1 MIDVNLIE
9 KFYSKIF
16 SVPKKRIS
24 VSVGF
29 LSIIL
34 ATYLNGVS
42 GLFFLRYLS
51 LGIALIALLLI
62 AGKALNSG
70 FNSRRIFFFALFLLI
85 LIELTDF
92 FAIHMF
98 DRRIILL
105 SPTAIGFVLSVVLYF
120 TSERFNLFVPFLII
134 LSLYPLNGTLNG
146 LEIYVISTLAGIL
159 LSYFF
164 IKFLDR
170 NVGRINIAEIV
181 RSFVLYWLKGNP
193 EIFERELSKLSEK
206 RRGRVFLIR
215 MNDVEIFAPE
225 FHPGPFRDVG
235 GSKLVEESLKKY
247 DMFLHAVSD
256 HTSNPATKEDVR
268 KIVNQVFD
276 FIEAKPKKPFC
287 VEGNKFKLKVYP
299 FDKFNLL
306 IIHGKEAI
314 DDLPS
319 KIREIAE
326 KYFPNPIVV
335 DAHNAYKENYEIS
348 ASDILELYSLFEK
361 ASKIK
366 TDFCKLEIYF
376 ERADYLSETVCGKI
390 SLLLMKFDGEKHG
403 ILMVDSNNMDVEL
416 RNKLEKISSVNLDI
430 VTTDN
435 HSKTG
440 VSPKIGYKPAGKKD
454 FEFISS
460 FLKKTLENAKFDEAK
475 VFFGFRD
482 VSVKVMGDVFFKE
495 AEEVLRRFGESSL
508 YLFFLF
514 SLLNGIISLALGI
527 AFI

>member
-16 SVPKKRIS
+16 SVPKKRVSI
-24 VSVGF
+24 SVGF

-42 GLFFLRYLS
+42 GLFFRYLLLGAS
-51 LGIALIALLLI
+51 LVALLLI
-62 AGKALNSG
+62 AGKTLNSG

-85 LIELTDF
+85 LIELMDF
-92 FAIHMF
+92 IVIHLF
-98 DRRIILL
+98 DREIILL
-105 SPTAIGFVLSVVLYF
+105 SPTVTAFILSVTLYF
-120 TSERFNLFVPFLII
+120 TSERFNILIPFLII
-134 LSLYPLNGTLNG
+134 LSLYPLNGTMNG
-146 LEIYVISTLAGIL
+146 LEIYVVSATAGIS
-159 LSYFF
+159 LSYIF
-164 IKFLDR
+164 IRFLDR
-170 NVGRINIAEIV
+170 NIGRINIAEIV

-193 EIFERELSKLSEK
+193 EIFEKELLKFSEVK
-206 RRGRVFLIR
+206 KGRVYLIK
-215 MNDVEIFAPE
+215 MNDVKIFAPE

-268 KIVNQVFD
+268 KIVNQIFD
-276 FIEAKPKKPFC
+276 LVEAKPKKPFC
-287 VEGNKFKLKVYP
+287 VEGDKFKLKVYP

-306 IIHGKEAI
+306 IIHGKDAI

-326 KYFPNPIVV
+326 KYFHNPIVV

-348 ASDILELYSLFEK
+348 ASDILEINSLFEK
-361 ASKIK
+361 ASKIE
-366 TDFCKLEIYF
+366 TDFCSLKIYF
-376 ERADYLSETVCGKI
+376 EKADYLSETVCGKI

-403 ILMVDSNNMDVEL
+403 ILMIDSNNMDVEL
-416 RNKLEKISSVNLDI
+416 RNKLEKISSINLDI

-460 FLKKTLENAKFDEAK
+460 FLKKSLENAKFDEAK

-495 AEEVLRRFGESSL
+495 AEEALRRFGECSL